1 MSLEKAGWSLWG
13 VSSTSLA
20 GNEPLVLVVED
31 DRDMLTYIHS
41 CRRQDYQLLLAYNGR
56 EDLQLL

>member
-1 MSLEKAGWSLWG
+1 
-13 VSSTSLA
+13 
-20 GNEPLVLVVED
+20 VVED